1 MALMVVHESILNK
14 WKKTNFE
21 LEEVLIPALGALIK
35 TVEKKSLK
43 EKSEGREQRGK
54 NERT

>member
-43 EKSEGREQRGK
+43 EKTEGREQRGK

>member
-1 MALMVVHESILNK
+1 MVVHESILNK

-43 EKSEGREQRGK
+43 EKTEGREQRGK